1 MSYAEICVAT
11 NFSFLRGASHP
22 EELVV
27 AAGTL
32 GLSGIGVT
40 DHNSLAGVVRMYAA
54 RQQIEFEFDKL
65 RVVTGCRLVFA
76 DGTPDII
83 VYPKD
88 RAAYARLSRVLTVG
102 MRRAKKGDCILHL
115 LDLLQ
120 WCEGFLLVVIPPYRM
135 NEATIKALGVLHE
148 KCPHRIWLGAAFYYC
163 GDDQR
168 RMLELQQA
176 SQKTGVPLIATSD
189 VLYHAPERRRLHD
202 VVTCVLEKQ
211 TLVTIG
217 KKLQQNAERYIH
229 SPEEMARRYRQM
241 PDALRQTN
249 VLLEQIEFDLSQI
262 KYNYPDESC
271 EGFETP
277 QAALEAFTW
286 EGAQRRYPD
295 GIPEK
300 VSTIIKREFG
310 LIEKL
315 NYAPYFLTVH
325 HIVNYAREKGILA
338 QGRGSA
344 ANSAVC
350 FCLGVTE
357 IDPNIHNLLFERF
370 ISAERNEPPDI
381 DIDFEHE
388 RREDVIQHVYQ
399 RYGREHVALTSTV
412 VTYGSRMAIRD
423 VGKVFGLSE
432 DTLSALAGSIWQ
444 WSKEGVEDADAA
456 RIGLNANDPILSKV
470 ISLARELINFPRHL
484 SQHTGGMVIA
494 KERLDELVPIQN
506 AAMEDR
512 TVIEWNK
519 GDLETLGLL
528 KVDILALGMLSA
540 MKRFYDMLEQH
551 YGLTYTTATLPP
563 EDPAIYRM
571 LQRADSVG
579 VFQVESRAQQSMLPR
594 LKPDK
599 FSDLVI
605 EVAIVRPGPIQ
616 GGMVHPYLRRKTGL
630 EKAVYPSP
638 ELKEV
643 LEQTLGVPLFQEQC
657 MQIAII
663 GAGFTPDEADKL
675 RRAMAT
681 FKRVGTI
688 QTFRDK
694 MVDGMLER
702 NYDRDFAERCF
713 NQIEGFGTYGF
724 PMSHAA
730 SFALLVY
737 ASSWVKCR
745 YPDIFLAGLL
755 NAQPMGFYLPSQLVS
770 DAQAHGIEV
779 REIDINHSNWEAGLE
794 DASLRKLHYKHIK
807 MQADIKG
814 HKAVRLGFK
823 SINGLREEQGILI
836 SECRGDGYDSVR
848 DLWLRTGLSL
858 LALET
863 LAEAD
868 VFRSIGLDRRDAL
881 WAVQGLRKSGDKDD
895 LPLLCFVATSTEPD
909 AALPP
914 MPLGQHVVEDYRKLG
929 LSLKAHP
936 VSFVRPE
943 LDRCKAIQA
952 DGLLSTRDGAKV
964 AVCGLVL
971 VRQRPGSAK
980 GVIFLTLEDE
990 SGTANV
996 IVWTKT
1002 FEQYRSEV
1010 LGARLLLVRGK
1021 LQSHQGVIHLVAQHL
1036 EDKTSLLGALNEAHM
1051 PIQSFSRADEVRS
1064 PQSDRRTSKA
1074 RVLSSLNIEQA
1085 VMPKGRNFR

>member
-1 MSYAEICVAT
+1 MSYAELCVAS

-22 EELVV
+22 EELVLT
-27 AAGTL
+27 AGAFR
-32 GLSGIGVT
+32 LSGLGVT
-40 DHNSLAGVVRMYAA
+40 DRNSLAGVVRMYAA
-54 RQQIEFEFDKL
+54 RKQIEFEFNEL

-76 DGTPDII
+76 DDTPDML
-83 VYPKD
+83 VYPQD
-88 RAAYARLSRVLTVG
+88 RAAYARLSRLLTLG
-102 MRRAKKGDCILHL
+102 MRRAEKGDCTLYL

-120 WCEGFLLVVIPPYRM
+120 WCEDQLLIVMPPYRM
-135 NEATIKALGVLHE
+135 NEGTLKTLRILDD
-148 KCPHRIWLGAAFYYC
+148 KCPNKVWLGAAFYYC

-168 RMLELQQA
+168 RIIELQQA
-176 SQKTGVPLIATSD
+176 STKTGVPLIATSD
-189 VLYHAPERRRLHD
+189 VLYHSPDRRRLHD
-202 VVTCVLEKQ
+202 VLTCVLEKQ
-211 TLVTIG
+211 TLETVG
-217 KKLQQNAERYIH
+217 KRLQVNAERYIH
-229 SPEEMARRYRQM
+229 PPEEMERRYRQM

-249 VLLEQIEFDLSQI
+249 VLLSQISFDLSQV
-262 KYNYPDESC
+262 KYTYPDESC

-286 EGAQRRYPD
+286 EGAERRYPQGTPD
-295 GIPEK
+295 K
-300 VSTIIKREFG
+300 VIAIIKREFG

-325 HIVNYAREKGILA
+325 HIVNYARERGILA

-357 IDPNIHNLLFERF
+357 IDPNVHNMLFERF

-412 VTYGSRMAIRD
+412 VTYGTRMAIRD

-432 DTLSALAGSIWQ
+432 DTLAALAGSQWH
-444 WSKEGVEDADAA
+444 WSKDGIQSDDAS
-456 RIGLNANDPILSKV
+456 RIGLDASEPILAMV
-470 ISLARELINFPRHL
+470 LELTKQLLNFPRHL

-494 KERLDELVPIQN
+494 KERLDEIVPIQN
-506 AAMEDR
+506 AAMQDR

-519 GDLETLGLL
+519 DDLETLGLL

-551 YGLTYTTATLPP
+551 YGLTYTTATLPA
-563 EDPAIYRM
+563 EDPAIYNM
-571 LQRADSVG
+571 LQCADSIG

-594 LKPDK
+594 LKPNK

-616 GGMVHPYLRRKTGL
+616 GGMVHPYLRRKMGL
-630 EKAVYPSP
+630 EVPIYPSE
-638 ELKEV
+638 ELRAV

-694 MVDGMLER
+694 MVNGMLER
-702 NYDRDFAERCF
+702 GYERNFAERCF

-755 NAQPMGFYLPSQLVS
+755 NAQPMGFYAPSQLVR
-770 DAQAHGIEV
+770 DAQEHGVEV
-779 REIDINHSNWEAGLE
+779 REVDINFSNWEAGLE
-794 DASLRKLHYKHIK
+794 QAKLQKLHRKHVD
-807 MQADIKG
+807 MQNDIHG

-823 SINGLREEQGILI
+823 SIKGLREEHGFLI
-836 SECRGDGYDSVR
+836 SECRDKGYDSVR
-848 DLWLRTGLSL
+848 DLWLRTRLPLS
-858 LALET
+858 ALET

-868 VFRSIGLDRRDAL
+868 VFRSLGLDRRDAL
-881 WAVQGLRKSGDKDD
+881 WAVQGLRRSGDKDD
-895 LPLLCFVATSTEPD
+895 LPLLCFASALTEPD
-909 AALPP
+909 AKLPA
-914 MPLGQHVVEDYRKLG
+914 MPLGQHVVEDYRKLS

-936 VSFVRPE
+936 VSFVRDQ
-943 LDRCKAIQA
+943 LTKAKAIKA
-952 DGLLSTRDGAKV
+952 EKLLTTPNNSHV
-964 AVCGLVL
+964 AICGLVL
-971 VRQRPGSAK
+971 IRQRPGSAN
-980 GVIFLTLEDE
+980 GVIFLTIEDE
-990 SGTANV
+990 TGVANV
-996 IVWTKT
+996 IVWTNI

-1021 LQSHQGVIHLVAQHL
+1021 LQSHQGVIHVVAQRL
-1036 EDKTSLLGALNEAHM
+1036 EDQTQLLSRLNEAHSS
-1051 PIQSFSRADEVRS
+1051 IQSFSRADEVRS

-1074 RVLSSLNIEQA
+1074 RVLSSLTVEQA